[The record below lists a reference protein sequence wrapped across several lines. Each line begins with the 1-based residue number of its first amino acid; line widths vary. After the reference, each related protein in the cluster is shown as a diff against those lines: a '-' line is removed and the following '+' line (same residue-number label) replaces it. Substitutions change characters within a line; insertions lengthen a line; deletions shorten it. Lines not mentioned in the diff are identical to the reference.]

1 MHKNTQRI
9 LSKTLF
15 DLRKKSK
22 LTQKAIADVMGISV
36 AMYSKIEL
44 GERTVQEKHILK
56 LAHLLNID
64 VTEFKILC
72 LADKLY
78 SEVNNYPWDLADKA
92 LHLVYNQNNQQQ
104 E

>member
-56 LAHLLNID
+56 LRTSQDCCLQYIHILSRMERTQKHL
-64 VTEFKILC
+64 
-72 LADKLY
+72 
-78 SEVNNYPWDLADKA
+78 
-92 LHLVYNQNNQQQ
+92 
-104 E
+104 

>member
-22 LTQKAIADVMGISV
+22 LTPKAIDDVMGISV

-56 LAHLLNID
+56 LRTSQDCCLQYIHILSRMERTQKHL
-64 VTEFKILC
+64 
-72 LADKLY
+72 
-78 SEVNNYPWDLADKA
+78 
-92 LHLVYNQNNQQQ
+92 
-104 E
+104 

>member
-56 LAHLLNID
+56 LRTSQNSNFQYHQILPRMERTRKHL
-64 VTEFKILC
+64 
-72 LADKLY
+72 
-78 SEVNNYPWDLADKA
+78 
-92 LHLVYNQNNQQQ
+92 
-104 E
+104 